1 MSVPPPLRGAL
12 HDSILSGVFI
22 DTKFLVPSK
31 LDKVTGR
38 IKQRRALFANSLV
51 VKNVPLLAS
60 RKGCDYQLR
69 SPTNPRLGF
78 TDDSESTEEA
88 EDSYTGDYDSTSDS
102 DFDSEDDGAPATSFV
117 SIWRRKSQTH
127 QPLFQTK
134 RRWIPLITPRHRQ
147 SNHATPLVYLQ
158 RFIQPNLPPQSRP
171 ALHRLAVPSSFKTR
185 LSLRESLPASDDPR
199 TPQADVDPEGFKH
212 SCYIYTQRR
221 CSSRHVAVCPP
232 TNPRSTP
239 QGHMVSKSHLRNR
252 FIA

>member
-51 VKNVPLLAS
+51 VKSVPLLAS

-88 EDSYTGDYDSTSDS
+88 EDSYTGDYDYTSDS
-102 DFDSEDDGAPATSFV
+102 DFDFEDDGAPATSFV

-127 QPLFQTK
+127 QPLF
-134 RRWIPLITPRHRQ
+134 
-147 SNHATPLVYLQ
+147 
-158 RFIQPNLPPQSRP
+158 
-171 ALHRLAVPSSFKTR
+171 
-185 LSLRESLPASDDPR
+185 
-199 TPQADVDPEGFKH
+199 
-212 SCYIYTQRR
+212 
-221 CSSRHVAVCPP
+221 
-232 TNPRSTP
+232 
-239 QGHMVSKSHLRNR
+239 
-252 FIA
+252 